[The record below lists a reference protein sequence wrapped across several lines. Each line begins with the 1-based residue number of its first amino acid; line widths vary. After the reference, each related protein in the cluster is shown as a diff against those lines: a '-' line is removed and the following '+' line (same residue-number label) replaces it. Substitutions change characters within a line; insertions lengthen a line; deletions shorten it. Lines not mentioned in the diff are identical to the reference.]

1 MGGSGPSWRP
11 HNLPRRKAALL
22 TLTSTEEYDTVGA
35 TVQPEGDVERAAHY
49 RAAGLWD
56 DRVLADGIEAAAARR
71 PDAVALV
78 DNHRQVTYVE
88 LVDRLARG
96 VGQLAAADVR
106 PGDPVVLVAANTVA
120 AVVAY
125 HSLLRLGATAVLLDR
140 RCGAADVRHAL
151 EGVPHVAR
159 VIVPSGDRDRL
170 VEGHAVEVIPLDT
183 FGGDGPTAD
192 PEAGWAEPDRDAAA
206 VVLFTSGTT
215 SRPKAVI
222 HSLNTL
228 TAGAANMAR
237 ITAAEERTVAFLVS
251 PVTSIAGVM
260 QMHLV
265 ADVHGTLVLE
275 DEFDPDASLA
285 RVHASGASLLGGA
298 PVIAERLLRAA
309 ERRPDRRAGLRTIA
323 LGGAML
329 PRPLLEL
336 ATDVFGI
343 EIARVYGSSEA
354 PNFSGSLPGDDRDCR
369 LSDDGVLMPGNELRI
384 GSTEH
389 PLEGLVRGPC
399 VFLGYLA
406 DEDNAAAFEDGWFRT
421 GDLVEVD
428 RDRLTVTGRLKEV
441 VNRNGLKISL
451 HEIDGALADLP
462 GVDEVACF
470 AMPDPSS
477 GEHLAVAVR
486 LRDGARLTLADVV
499 GHLSARGTARRKL
512 PEQLVFWSGPLPRT
526 TSGKVVRSRLVME
539 SASNR
544 SEMR

>member
-1 MGGSGPSWRP
+1 MVRVARRSARRD
-11 HNLPRRKAALL
+11 LPRREAVVL

-49 RAAGLWD
+49 RTAGLWD
-56 DRVLADGIEAAAARR
+56 DRVLADGVDAAAAGR

-78 DNHRQVTYVE
+78 DNQGQVTYAE
-88 LVDRLARG
+88 LADRLAGG
-96 VGQLAAADVR
+96 VARLAAAGVR
-106 PGDPVVLVAANTVA
+106 PGEPVVLVAGNTVP
-120 AVVAY
+120 AVIAY

-151 EGVPHVAR
+151 EALPSVAR
-159 VIVPSGDRDRL
+159 VLVPTGDRDRL
-170 VEGHAVEVIPLDT
+170 LEGHSVEPILLDA
-183 FGGDGPTAD
+183 FGIDGPAAPPAD
-192 PEAGWAEPDRDAAA
+192 WVEPDRDAAA

-237 ITAAEERTVAFLVS
+237 ITSADERTVAFLVS

-265 ADVHGTLVLE
+265 ADVHATLVLE
-275 DEFDPDASLA
+275 DDFDPDASLE
-285 RVHASGASLLGGA
+285 RIHATGASLLGGA

-309 ERRPDRRAGLRTIA
+309 ERRPDRRAGLRTLA

-329 PRPLLEL
+329 PRPLLEV

-343 EIARVYGSSEA
+343 EITRVYGSSEA
-354 PNFSGSLPGDDRDCR
+354 PNFSGSLPGDSRERR
-369 LSDDGVLMPGNELRI
+369 LADDGALMPGNEVRT
-384 GSTEH
+384 GSADH
-389 PLEGLVRGPC
+389 PGEGLVRGPC
-399 VFLGYLA
+399 VFLGYVA

-462 GVDEVACF
+462 EAVEAASFGV
-470 AMPDPSS
+470 PDPIS

-499 GHLSARGTARRKL
+499 NHLSARGTARRKL
-512 PEQLVFWSGPLPRT
+512 PEQLVFWGGPLPRT
-526 TSGKVVRSRLVME
+526 TSGKVVRSRLLME
-539 SASNR
+539 SASKR
-544 SEMR
+544 SERR